1 MPELSGIYDS
11 GPISPI
17 CKIRENISAWSLGKW
32 FHYNVAFIEP
42 IPRSSPTVV
51 EMVTLSGATILA
63 AAGTIAKQVVA
74 ILQLSELEFLHL
86 RWFPLDDVEGVLW
99 EQSGTAR
106 LSTRSVQARVSQFTP
121 EFDPYLATTT
131 FWILGRQRDMNL
143 EVRNLSTIY
152 PTPVA
157 RFAFFGY
164 RYILTVLPEIAPTE
178 ADKTKLEQGDLETV
192 KRLIGNTTWLPVEG
206 R

>member
-1 MPELSGIYDS
+1 MAEVANLYDS

-17 CKIRENISAWSLGKW
+17 CKPRENLSIWTLGRYA
-32 FHYNVAFIEP
+32 HYNVAFIEP

-51 EMVTLSGATILA
+51 EMVTLSGATILP
-63 AAGTIAKQVVA
+63 AAGIIAKQVVA
-74 ILQLSELEFLHL
+74 ILLLSELEFLHL

-99 EQSGTAR
+99 EQAGTAR
-106 LSTRSVQARVSQFTP
+106 FSTRSVQARVSQFTP

-143 EVRNLSTIY
+143 EVRNLSAIY

-157 RFAFFGY
+157 RFAFFGF
-164 RYILTVLPEIAPTE
+164 RYILTALPVFAPS
-178 ADKTKLEQGDLETV
+178 ADDKNKLEQGDLETV
-192 KRLIGNTTWLPVEG
+192 KRLIGNTTWLPAEG

>member
-1 MPELSGIYDS
+1 MEIANLYDN

-17 CKIRENISAWSLGKW
+17 CKPRENLSIWSLGRYS
-32 FHYNVAFIEP
+32 HYNVQFIEP
-42 IPRSSPTVV
+42 IPRSSPTVA

-63 AAGTIAKQVVA
+63 AAGTIAKQVLA

-99 EQSGTAR
+99 EQSGQAR

-157 RFAFFGY
+157 RFAFFGF
-164 RYILTVLPEIAPTE
+164 RYLLTALPETAPPA
-178 ADKTKLEQGDLETV
+178 ADRSKLEQGDLETV
-192 KRLIGNTTWLPVEG
+192 KRLIGNTTWLPAEG